1 MPESVYDAVIIG
13 AGGMGSAVAYHLA
26 CSGAKTLVLEQFSRG
41 HAFGSSHG
49 DSRIIRLAYEKKF
62 YVELMISAYIEWR
75 KLEAASGKKLLFN
88 TGGVTIA
95 SKGHD
100 YIVGLRDS
108 MDAGGF
114 ESEWWDRGQVSA
126 HFPQFQIDDGMCV
139 LWQKDTGFLY
149 ASDCVLTHLQLAESH
164 GAEILEGM
172 CVTDINWQGSIPEV
186 VVKGKSFRGRKV
198 IVTAGPWTASLLNE
212 LELPLTVTRQQVVY
226 YRPTDVNLFQLG
238 QFPVFI
244 DVTQGEFIYGLP
256 IFRRSG
262 VKVARH
268 GLGESVSPDT
278 CDRTPDTDYIE
289 HLRGYLKVR
298 IPDAVGEMV
307 HAQVCLYTETPDG
320 DFIIDAHPHCP
331 HLIIAAGFSGH
342 GFKFCS
348 LVGRIL
354 AEMALAGQ
362 TSFDIRPFRLA
373 RFQPSG
379 QTVLSQK

>member
-108 MDAGGF
+108 MDAGGV
-114 ESEWWDRGQVSA
+114 ESEWWDREQVSA
-126 HFPQFQIDDGMCV
+126 RFPQFQIDDGMCV

-149 ASDCVLTHLQLAESH
+149 ASECTSTHLQLAERH
-164 GAEILEGM
+164 GAEIREST
-172 CVTDINWQGSIPEV
+172 CVTDIDWQSSVPEV
-186 VVKGKSFRGRKV
+186 FVKGESFRGRKV
-198 IVTAGPWTASLLNE
+198 IVTAGPWTSTVLGE
-212 LELPLTVTRQQVVY
+212 LKLPLTVTRQQVVY
-226 YRPTDVNLFQLG
+226 FRPTNVNLFQPDK
-238 QFPVFI
+238 FPVFI
-244 DVTQGEFIYGLP
+244 EITQGEFIYGIP
-256 IFRRSG
+256 VFG
-262 VKVARH
+262 NDAVKVARH
-268 GLGESVSPDT
+268 GLGETVSPDT
-278 CDRTPDTDYIE
+278 CDRTPSADYIE
-289 HLRGYLKVR
+289 HLRGYLKAR
-298 IPDAVGEMV
+298 IPNAAGEMLR
-307 HAQVCLYTETPDG
+307 AQVCLYTETSDG
-320 DFIIDAHPHCP
+320 DFIIDTHPDCP
-331 HLIIAAGFSGH
+331 NLVIAAGFSGH

-354 AEMALAGQ
+354 AEMASLGQ
-362 TSFDIRPFRLA
+362 TRFDLEPFRIA
-373 RFQPSG
+373 RFLP
-379 QTVLSQK
+379 